1 MRGALPS
8 LPLRRMGE
16 TNPRKGP
23 IPRDYFSD
31 PLFTICLQAGGSV
44 GVIVIS
50 DNSGGEGRKPP
61 RL

>member
-8 LPLRRMGE
+8 LPLRRMGK

-23 IPRDYFSD
+23 IPRGYPSD
-31 PLFTICLQAGGSV
+31 PLFTICLQEGGSV

-50 DNSGGEGRKPP
+50 SNSGGEGRKLP

>member
-1 MRGALPS
+1 VRGALPS

-16 TNPRKGP
+16 TNPPKGP
-23 IPRDYFSD
+23 IPRGYSSD
-31 PLFTICLQAGGSV
+31 PLFTVRLQAGGSI

-50 DNSGGEGRKPP
+50 NNSGGEGRKPS